1 MKKTKKRIVSVKE
14 VDTTTVELE
23 VTESFLEFYKKE
35 TGHTHVTQKG
45 LAKFINHLVELHQG

>member
-35 TGHTHVTQKG
+35 TGHANVTQKG
-45 LAKFINHLVELHQG
+45 LTKFINRLVELHQG